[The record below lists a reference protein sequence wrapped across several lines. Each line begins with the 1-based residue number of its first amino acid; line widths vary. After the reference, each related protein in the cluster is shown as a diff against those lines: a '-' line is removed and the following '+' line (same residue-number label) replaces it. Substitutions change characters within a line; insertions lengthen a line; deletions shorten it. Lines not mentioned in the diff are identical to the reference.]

1 MKTNNKILGNYL
13 NKPVY
18 RINSKFNEGE
28 YYINFNNVNYT
39 LPKWKQ
45 NNPSLRD
52 AIECIHY
59 KHELEIITIEYDKK
73 DLIHLK
79 NGLNKKVI
87 NIQENN
93 IDNKEKI
100 KKYKLKLQQ
109 ENEEL
114 DEIEEQIKKLKLMR
128 KEKLNKIEIIE
139 NKIIKLKPKKHKMDL
154 QLLPTDIIK
163 NISKHLIQNDDFRL
177 NEIMHGKIDI
187 GLTNFFFN
195 NNNLKVNK
203 YLALYLGPN
212 KYTQYYISSHNLNHY
227 IWLYKHRNKLNM
239 EYALCDSNKVVSY
252 FKIYFE
258 FIEWFEYDERD
269 KYREIFEQ
277 RYTKVSYYTYIEAYD
292 KNDNLLSKTKNNMMI
307 SKYLKEFTEFKL
319 ND

>member
-1 MKTNNKILGNYL
+1 MKTNNNKILGNYL

-45 NNPSLRD
+45 NNPSLLD

-139 NKIIKLKPKKHKMDL
+139 NKIIKLKPTKHKMDL

-163 NISKHLIQNDDFRL
+163 NISKYLIKNDDFRL
-177 NEIMHGKIDI
+177 NEIMHCKIDI
-187 GLTNFFFN
+187 GLTNFFFP
-195 NNNLKVNK
+195 NNLKVNK
-203 YLALYLGPN
+203 YLGLYLGPN
-212 KYTQYYISSHNLNHY
+212 KYTQYYKPYNNLMNY
-227 IWLYKHRNKLNM
+227 TGLYNRRNKINM
-239 EYALCDSNKVVSY
+239 EYALCGSKKVVSY
-252 FKIYFE
+252 FKYFFE
-258 FIEWFEYDERD
+258 FFEWFEFDERD
-269 KYREIFEQ
+269 KYRDMYEPY
-277 RYTKVSYYTYIEAYD
+277 YTKDSYDTYIEAYD
-292 KNDNLLSKTKNNMMI
+292 ENDNLLSKTKERMTIN
-307 SKYLKEFTEFKL
+307 YLKQLTEFKL

>member
-1 MKTNNKILGNYL
+1 MMKTNNNKILGNYL

-59 KHELEIITIEYDKK
+59 KMELDDNINDN
-73 DLIHLK
+73 DLMHLK
-79 NGLNKKVI
+79 NGLNKKNI
-87 NIQENN
+87 NIEDNN

-100 KKYKLKLQQ
+100 KKYKIKLQQ

-163 NISKHLIQNDDFRL
+163 NISKHLIKNDDFRL
-177 NEIMHGKIDI
+177 NKIMHGKIDI
-187 GLTNFFFN
+187 GLTNFFFP
-195 NNNLKVNK
+195 NNLKVNT
-203 YLALYLGPN
+203 YLGLYLGPN
-212 KYTQYYISSHNLNHY
+212 TYTQYYKSINNLNY
-227 IWLYKHRNKLNM
+227 YKGLYKDRNKFNM
-239 EYALCDSNKVVSY
+239 NFALCGSKKIVSY
-252 FKIYFE
+252 FKYYFE
-258 FIEWFEYDERD
+258 FFEWFEYDERD
-269 KYREIFEQ
+269 KGREMFEPY
-277 RYTKVSYYTYIEAYD
+277 YTKASYYTYIEAYD
-292 KNDNLLSKTKNNMMI
+292 ENDNLLSKTKENMTI
-307 SKYLKEFTEFKL
+307 NYLKQLTEFKL

>member
-1 MKTNNKILGNYL
+1 MKTNTKILGYYL

-39 LPKWKQ
+39 LPKWKADQ
-45 NNPSLRD
+45 KPSLND

-59 KHELEIITIEYDKK
+59 KMELDNNIDEN

-87 NIQENN
+87 NIEDNN
-93 IDNKEKI
+93 IDKI
-100 KKYKLKLQQ
+100 KKYKLKLKQ

-114 DEIEEQIKKLKLMR
+114 DEIEEQIRKLKLKR
-128 KEKLNKIEIIE
+128 QAKLNKIENIE
-139 NKIIKLKPKKHKMDL
+139 NKILKLKPKKHKMDL

-163 NISKHLIQNDDFRL
+163 NISKHLIKNDDFRL
-177 NEIMHGKIDI
+177 NKIMHFKLDI
-187 GLTNFFFN
+187 GLTNFFFP
-195 NNNLKVNK
+195 NNLKVNK

-212 KYTQYYISSHNLNHY
+212 TYTQYYKSNNNLNY
-227 IWLYKHRNKLNM
+227 YKGLYKHRNKLNM
-239 EYALCDSNKVVSY
+239 EYALCGSEKVVSY
-252 FKIYFE
+252 FKYFFE
-258 FIEWFEYDERD
+258 FFEWFEYDERD
-269 KYREIFEQ
+269 KYREMFEQ
-277 RYTKVSYYTYIEAYD
+277 RYTKDSYHTYIEAYD
-292 KNDNLLSKTKNNMMI
+292 ENDNLLSKTKDDMMI
-307 SKYLKEFTEFKL
+307 RKYLEEFTEFKL

>member
-1 MKTNNKILGNYL
+1 MKTNNNNLGNYL

-18 RINSKFNEGE
+18 LLKSKFNERMGK
-28 YYINFNNVNYT
+28 YYINFNNCNYS

-45 NNPSLRD
+45 NEPSLHD
-52 AIECIHY
+52 AIECIQY
-59 KHELEIITIEYDKK
+59 KMELDDNINDN

-79 NGLNKKVI
+79 NGLNKTDI
-87 NIQENN
+87 NIEDNN
-93 IDNKEKI
+93 IDYQEKI
-100 KKYKLKLQQ
+100 KKYKIKLQQ

-139 NKIIKLKPKKHKMDL
+139 NKIIKLKPKKHIMDL

-227 IWLYKHRNKLNM
+227 KWLYKHRNKLNM

>member
-1 MKTNNKILGNYL
+1 MMKTNNKILGNYP

-59 KHELEIITIEYDKK
+59 KMELDDNINDN
-73 DLIHLK
+73 DLMHLK

-87 NIQENN
+87 NIE
-93 IDNKEKI
+93 DNKDKI
-100 KKYKLKLQQ
+100 KKYKLKLQK

-139 NKIIKLKPKKHKMDL
+139 N
-154 QLLPTDIIK
+154 
-163 NISKHLIQNDDFRL
+163 
-177 NEIMHGKIDI
+177 
-187 GLTNFFFN
+187 
-195 NNNLKVNK
+195 
-203 YLALYLGPN
+203 
-212 KYTQYYISSHNLNHY
+212 
-227 IWLYKHRNKLNM
+227 
-239 EYALCDSNKVVSY
+239 
-252 FKIYFE
+252 
-258 FIEWFEYDERD
+258 
-269 KYREIFEQ
+269 
-277 RYTKVSYYTYIEAYD
+277 
-292 KNDNLLSKTKNNMMI
+292 
-307 SKYLKEFTEFKL
+307 
-319 ND
+319 

>member
-1 MKTNNKILGNYL
+1 MLIILYQL
-13 NKPVY
+13 
-18 RINSKFNEGE
+18 
-28 YYINFNNVNYT
+28 
-39 LPKWKQ
+39 WKADKK
-45 NNPSLRD
+45 PSLKD

-87 NIQENN
+87 NIEDN
-93 IDNKEKI
+93 IDNKDKI
-100 KKYKLKLQQ
+100 KKYKLKLKQ

-212 KYTQYYISSHNLNHY
+212 KYTQYYTSIRNLKKFV
-227 IWLYKHRNKLNM
+227 WLYK
-239 EYALCDSNKVVSY
+239 
-252 FKIYFE
+252 
-258 FIEWFEYDERD
+258 
-269 KYREIFEQ
+269 
-277 RYTKVSYYTYIEAYD
+277 
-292 KNDNLLSKTKNNMMI
+292 TKNKYICNMH
-307 SKYLKEFTEFKL
+307 YVNLKRSIVI
-319 ND
+319 